1 MLFVKYTRNGMKRT
15 YYVSIRYRSSVS
27 TSQERSQLHRPTMI
41 YLSRLAKAENNLG
54 PCAVQNSIKSKA
66 ETNILSDILGYCK
79 LRKYLKIS
87 QGYTVSAC
95 ICHYFLALF
104 WITTCH
110 REVLLRKWSIWTS
123 LGWCWHTSC
132 ASFVVQGLHGASNRA
147 IGARNKTITNGTN
160 QKSIQDDLHGDLI
173 KTHIKKVPFYIL
185 SIYFYAFLPLRKMLP
200 KPIWKLKAVLWQ

>member
-1 MLFVKYTRNGMKRT
+1 MVWKGHIM
-15 YYVSIRYRSSVS
+15 SVS
-27 TSQERSQLHRPTMI
+27 VIGLRSPHLKNEVSYTDLPWSTYLAWRKLKTTWALVLSKTASRAKPRPI
-41 YLSRLAKAENNLG
+41 YCRIFWAIVSCESISR
-54 PCAVQNSIKSKA
+54 
-66 ETNILSDILGYCK
+66 
-79 LRKYLKIS
+79 YLKGI
-87 QGYTVSAC
+87 YTVSAC